1 MMIDAAQ
8 AVMVAAADPRILNQP
23 TPVAPPSTVAQFN
36 QCLNGSPTAACP
48 GGDGVQLYVA
58 AQPQAPSTFAAGWDR
73 VQSALSVIQVP
84 AAPPVADAEPSS
96 TVGLTD
102 LSSPPAPQN
111 APAGMDG
118 AIGDFR
124 DAMQAVTALQ
134 HEVMNFSLA
143 SSAVSLSQSGMRT
156 LFQSQG

>member
-1 MMIDAAQ
+1 MMIEAAQ
-8 AVMVAAADPRILNQP
+8 AVMVAAADPRILNQQ
-23 TPVAPPSTVAQFN
+23 TPFAPPSTVAQFN
-36 QCLNGSPTAACP
+36 QCLNAPLSATCP
-48 GGDGVQLYVA
+48 GGNGAQLYVA
-58 AQPQAPSTFAAGWDR
+58 AQPQALSTSAAGWDR
-73 VQSALSVIQVP
+73 VQSALSIIQVP
-84 AAPPVADAEPSS
+84 AAPPAAESEASS

-102 LSSPPAPQN
+102 LATPPAPET
-111 APAGMDG
+111 APSGMDG
-118 AIGDFR
+118 PVDDFR